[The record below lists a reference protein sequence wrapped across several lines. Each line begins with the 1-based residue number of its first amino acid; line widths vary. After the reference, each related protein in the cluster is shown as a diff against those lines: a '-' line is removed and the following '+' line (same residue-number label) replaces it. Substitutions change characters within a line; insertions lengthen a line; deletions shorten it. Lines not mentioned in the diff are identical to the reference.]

1 MRILLTN
8 NTLSARAG
16 SEMYAYDVACQL
28 KRLGHQPVAYSPDLG
43 EVAELLRS
51 AGVPVVSR
59 LTGLDFR
66 PDVIHGH
73 HHVET
78 MTALAC
84 FPGVP
89 AVSFCHGST
98 PWQEMPP
105 RFPRILRYVAVD
117 LACRDRIVREANVPV
132 EQVQM
137 LLNFAD
143 MDRFLPRK
151 PLPDKPA
158 RALLLS
164 NTAKHVDHAA
174 ADNYAAIVR
183 AACLSRGI
191 SLDVHGSTCG
201 NPTSHPENLF
211 HNYDLV
217 FAKGRTA
224 IEAMAVGCAVVLC
237 DLAGCGSMVTAATFD
252 NLRPLNFGLQSLRL
266 VNTVDTIAAAIDHY
280 SPTDAARVRD
290 RIRQEARLTDTVTT
304 LVHLYE
310 AVMNEQAL
318 RPADPTA
325 ELLATGAYLQTLDCI
340 LKGQN
345 IASQPQQEPEPDNPA
360 HMNRSSI
367 WHRLLRQIWP

>member
-16 SEMYAYDVACQL
+16 SEMYVYDVACQL

-43 EVAELLRS
+43 EVAELLRA

-252 NLRPLNFGLQSLRL
+252 SLRPLNFGLQSLRL
-266 VNTVDTIAAAIDHY
+266 VNTVDTIAAAIDRY

-325 ELLATGAYLQTLDCI
+325 ELLAMGAYLQTLDCI
-340 LKGQN
+340 LKGQS
-345 IASQPQQEPEPDNPA
+345 IASQPQQEPEPDKPSP
-360 HMNRSSI
+360 MTRSSI
-367 WHRLLRQIWP
+367 WHRLLRV